1 MSRMRVQKCTQNFN
15 PKIGV
20 VLVKMDLEAV
30 EYESVDWIIMDI

>member
-1 MSRMRVQKCTQNFN
+1 MRVQECTQNFN

-20 VLVKMDLEAV
+20 VLVKMDLEAA

>member
-1 MSRMRVQKCTQNFN
+1 MRAQKCTQNFN

>member
-1 MSRMRVQKCTQNFN
+1 MKVQECTQNCN
-15 PKIGV
+15 RKIGV